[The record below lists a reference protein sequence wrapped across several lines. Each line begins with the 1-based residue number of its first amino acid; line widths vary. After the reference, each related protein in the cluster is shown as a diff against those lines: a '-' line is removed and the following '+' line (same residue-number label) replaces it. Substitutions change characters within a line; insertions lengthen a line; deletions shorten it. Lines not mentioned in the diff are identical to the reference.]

1 MSSAD
6 RELSIIIPA
15 YNEELRLP
23 TTLEQIAAYENCCHR
38 EVEVLV
44 VDDGST
50 DRTAAVAEALRGQL
64 AALRAVPNGGYRGK
78 GFSMRH
84 GLEQAHGRIVLFTDD
99 DLSAPIDEADKLIGA
114 L

>member
-1 MSSAD
+1 VFTSSTLSAIHTLSLHDALPISMSSAD

-23 TTLEQIAAYENCCHR
+23 TTLEQIAAYANRCHR

-50 DRTAAVAEALRGQL
+50 DRTAAVAEAFRGKIG
-64 AALRAVPNGGYRGK
+64 RAHVVPNGVNRGK
-78 GFSMRH
+78 GFSVRH
-84 GLEQAHGRIVLFTDD
+84 GV
-99 DLSAPIDEADKLIGA
+99 
-114 L
+114 

>member
-1 MSSAD
+1 MMMESSRSAELIARGLPLCAPGRTPLLAETSRAMSSAD

-23 TTLEQIAAYENCCHR
+23 TTLEQIAAYANRCHR

-50 DRTAAVAEALRGQL
+50 DRTAAVAEAFRGKL
-64 AALRAVPNGGYRGK
+64 AALRVVPNGVNRGK
-78 GFSMRH
+78 GF
-84 GLEQAHGRIVLFTDD
+84 
-99 DLSAPIDEADKLIGA
+99 
-114 L
+114 